1 MRVGQ
6 IVTALVVAA
15 ALWIPMTANAGTTA
29 DSEVEAPAGLG
40 IDTLALDADFGG
52 EEAHHGAGVAHHTR
66 RYTYRRRYYRTR
78 YYRPR
83 HRHTVV
89 VVDDPGPT
97 VVTDPPL
104 RKRRQGFRG
113 LSLSLR
119 TVGISYGDTRLTSR
133 NLEGNDLAGL
143 GIGLRVPL
151 DRHWSLEFAAD
162 LLGGTIEEDGA
173 EMAVLPMSASLMAH
187 LFPGSRLDIYGLGGL
202 GIHRTAIQRDVG
214 LDESYTQLGAH
225 LGVGAELRLGHLLLT
240 GDVRYLFLQNRPDPV
255 RLQSDDTTGQGLT
268 SSENEPAPVVVRETV
283 EDDLNTAVQVML
295 AVGYRW

>member
-6 IVTALVVAA
+6 IAMALAA
-15 ALWIPMTANAGTTA
+15 AAVLWVPISASAATTPDA
-29 DSEVEAPAGLG
+29 DAQPASSASLGLNP
-40 IDTLALDADFGG
+40 LLLDADLFG
-52 EEAHHGAGVAHHTR
+52 EEVASGAGISNHTR

-78 YYRPR
+78 YYRPQ
-83 HRHTVV
+83 HNHTVV

-104 RKRRQGFRG
+104 VKRRQGFRG

-119 TVGISYGDTRLTSR
+119 TVGVSYGDTRLTSR
-133 NLEGNDLAGL
+133 NLKGNDLAGL
-143 GIGLRVPL
+143 GLGLRVPL

-162 LLGGTIEEDGA
+162 LLAGEVEEDGA
-173 EMAVLPMSASLMAH
+173 EMAVLPMTASLMAH
-187 LFPGSRLDIYGLGGL
+187 LFPSSQLDIYGLGGI
-202 GIHRTAIQRDVG
+202 GIHRTAIQRQIG

-225 LGVGAELRLGHLLLT
+225 LGVGAELKLGHLLVT

-255 RLQSDDTTGQGLT
+255 TLQDSGQGLT
-268 SSENEPAPVVVRETV
+268 SAEAEPAPTVVRETV
-283 EDDLNTAVQVML
+283 EDDLNTAIQVML

>member
-6 IVTALVVAA
+6 IVVALAVIA
-15 ALWIPMTANAGTTA
+15 ALWVPMTAGAATNPDA
-29 DSEVEAPAGLG
+29 DAEAPETSALGLTPL
-40 IDTLALDADFGG
+40 TLDWALLGG
-52 EEAHHGAGVAHHTR
+52 DSAESGQGVAHHTR
-66 RYTYRRRYYRTR
+66 QYTYRRRYYRTR
-78 YYRPR
+78 YYRPQ

-104 RKRRQGFRG
+104 VKRRQGFRG

-119 TVGISYGDTRLTSR
+119 TVGVTYGDTQLSSR
-133 NLEGNDLAGL
+133 NVKGNDLAGL
-143 GIGLRVPL
+143 GLGLRVPL
-151 DRHWSLEFAAD
+151 DRHWSIEFAAD
-162 LLGGTIEEDGA
+162 LLGGSVEEDGA
-173 EMAVLPMSASLMAH
+173 EVAVLPMTASLMAH
-187 LFPGSRLDIYGLGGL
+187 LFPASKLDIYGLAGL

-225 LGVGAELRLGHLLLT
+225 LGVGAELKLGHLLLT

-255 RLQSDDTTGQGLT
+255 RIQSEQGLT
-268 SSENEPAPVVVRETV
+268 AAESDPAPVVVRETV